1 MSEPRIDLHWFPLGP
16 DAAAVEAAASD
27 DLMLLDED
35 EIAEYNQL
43 ENRKAASNF
52 ALRRAMRRRILA
64 KHVGASPRELCFTT
78 GAAGK
83 PSLKSRHEGVHFSA
97 SHGRFGG
104 VVAISETSPI
114 GVDIEF
120 TRTIDVAG
128 FASKI
133 LSAEE
138 RQALLA
144 LDDEARLHAL
154 LATWTAKEAVIKALG
169 MGLNLN
175 SLPQISIAAET
186 THQVWRT
193 ATLSKPFPHAAW
205 QVWTQNLDNLLSL
218 PAIISIA
225 AQEACEIV
233 THRAD

>member
-1 MSEPRIDLHWFPLGP
+1 MSKQRIDLHWFPIRP
-16 DAAAVEAAASD
+16 DAAAAATCD

-35 EIAEYNQL
+35 EIAEYDQF

-64 KHVGASPRELCFTT
+64 NHVGASPRELRFTT

-97 SHGRFGG
+97 SHGRLGS
-104 VVAISETSPI
+104 VIALSETSPI

-175 SLPQISIAAET
+175 SLPQISIAEET
-186 THQVWRT
+186 THQGWRT
-193 ATLSKPFPHAAW
+193 ATLSKPFPHAAL
-205 QVWTQNLDNLLSL
+205 QVWTQNLDNEFSR

-225 AQEACEIV
+225 AQEAYEVIV
-233 THRAD
+233 HRAD

>member
-1 MSEPRIDLHWFPLGP
+1 
-16 DAAAVEAAASD
+16 
-27 DLMLLDED
+27 MLLDDD
-35 EIAEYNQL
+35 EITEHDQF
-43 ENRKAASNF
+43 ESRKAASNF

-64 KHVGASPRELCFTT
+64 KHVGASPRELRFTT

-83 PSLKSRHEGVHFSA
+83 PNVKGHHEGVHFSA

-104 VVAISETSPI
+104 VVAISKTSPI

-120 TRTIDVAG
+120 KRAIDVAG

-175 SLPQISIAAET
+175 LLPQIAIAAEK
-186 THQVWRT
+186 THQGWRT
-193 ATLSKPFPHAAW
+193 ATLSKPFPPAAW
-205 QVWTQNLDNLLSL
+205 QIWTQNRDNLFSH

-225 AQEACEIV
+225 AQEACEVIV
-233 THRAD
+233 HRAD